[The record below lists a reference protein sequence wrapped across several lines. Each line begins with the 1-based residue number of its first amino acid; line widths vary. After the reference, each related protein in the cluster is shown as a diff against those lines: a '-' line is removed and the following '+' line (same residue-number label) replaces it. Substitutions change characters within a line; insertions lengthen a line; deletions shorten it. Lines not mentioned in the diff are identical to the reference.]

1 MDKIPKTKKQSDL
14 TSILTNSWQIEI
26 LISGGACFVLFQLS
40 EELVVLANRIGLND
54 YDINISQLVNNSMLG
69 VRLLSVYFIIH
80 LILRVVWLSF
90 ALLYKIFPQ
99 GINLERLNYPSY
111 YQKLSTG
118 FDLKKQTYYTDKI
131 SSMVFAWSVTF
142 LLFYFGTN
150 PFPILILYNI
160 LPRVISFFSGEPYQ
174 LIVNSV
180 WYGYFIML
188 MGVSIFIFV
197 IDTFLYG
204 PLRRL
209 KYIQK
214 IYYPIYVF
222 WNIFSLGFLWRP
234 GFQVISSNIK
244 SRWKTS
250 LFAIS
255 GTLLIWYAVQNTF
268 MLSSLIQN
276 DTIEKTIVDGF
287 RYLDRRTDEF
297 DPKQGGTYIQSS
309 IITEDY
315 LNVFVYLNNSDNNA
329 LDSLDVENKY
339 FSKIITLGIDDS
351 LYTDLEWVG
360 VNRVNNDV
368 GIETVVD
375 ISHLE
380 KKLHYLQVHRSY
392 LQEPLVIPFWKQ

>member
-1 MDKIPKTKKQSDL
+1 M
-14 TSILTNSWQIEI
+14 
-26 LISGGACFVLFQLS
+26 
-40 EELVVLANRIGLND
+40 
-54 YDINISQLVNNSMLG
+54 
-69 VRLLSVYFIIH
+69 
-80 LILRVVWLSF
+80 
-90 ALLYKIFPQ
+90 
-99 GINLERLNYPSY
+99 
-111 YQKLSTG
+111 
-118 FDLKKQTYYTDKI
+118 
-131 SSMVFAWSVTF
+131 
-142 LLFYFGTN
+142 
-150 PFPILILYNI
+150 
-160 LPRVISFFSGEPYQ
+160 
-174 LIVNSV
+174 
-180 WYGYFIML
+180 
-188 MGVSIFIFV
+188 
-197 IDTFLYG
+197 
-204 PLRRL
+204 
-209 KYIQK
+209 
-214 IYYPIYVF
+214 
-222 WNIFSLGFLWRP
+222 WRP

-255 GTLLIWYAVQNTF
+255 GTILIWYAVQNTF
-268 MLSSLIQN
+268 KLSSLIQN
-276 DTIEKTIVDGF
+276 DTIENTIVDGF

-309 IITEDY
+309 IITENY

-329 LDSLDVENKY
+329 LDSLDVDNKY